1 MTTKKPSHDEALDH
15 AFARLYRATPEEFV
29 ATRKAL
35 VAEMREN
42 GEKEAALAIGE
53 AKKPT
58 STAWAVNQLALAHRA
73 AFDDFTSAV
82 EALRKAQRHL
92 LEASPAKSNE
102 AKKDFADARTAL
114 NRKIAELQ
122 KLAKA
127 ELERVGVKWTLAAQR
142 RIATTLHTAPLASP
156 ADLDRVANGRLE
168 KDLDAAEDDSVLA
181 VALGPLDE
189 RKLATRT
196 THHKASVRED
206 DEARAA
212 RARKDAEE
220 KARRA
225 LEDDA
230 RVREREA
237 TKLEAEADQAEA
249 IAKRA
254 RDRANLARKKA
265 DEARALL
272 D

>member
-1 MTTKKPSHDEALDH
+1 MTMARAHHDEAL
-15 AFARLYRATPEEFV
+15 ARLYRATPEEFV
-29 ATRKAL
+29 AVRKSL
-35 VAEMREN
+35 VAEMREK
-42 GEKEAALAIGE
+42 GEKEAASAIAE

-58 STAWAVNQLALAHRA
+58 STAWAVNQLALAHRES
-73 AFDDFTSAV
+73 FESFISAV

-92 LEASPAKSNE
+92 LEASPAKSSE
-102 AKKDFADARTAL
+102 AKKEFADARTAL
-114 NRKIAELQ
+114 NRRVAELL

-142 RIATTLHTAPLASP
+142 RITTTLNTAPLVARESFE
-156 ADLDRVANGRLE
+156 RVANGRLE

-189 RKLATRT
+189 RKLAART
-196 THHKASVRED
+196 THHKESVHR
-206 DEARAA
+206 DEAARAA
-212 RARKDAEE
+212 RARKEAEE

-230 RVREREA
+230 RILEREA
-237 TKLEAEADQAEA
+237 AKLEAEADHAESL
-249 IAKRA
+249 AKKA
-254 RDRANLARKKA
+254 RERANAARKKA

>member
-1 MTTKKPSHDEALDH
+1 MARAHHDNVVDEAL
-15 AFARLYRATPEEFV
+15 ARLYRATPEEFV
-29 ATRKAL
+29 ATRKSL
-35 VAEMREN
+35 VAEMRKKGEN
-42 GEKEAALAIGE
+42 EAASAIAE

-58 STAWAVNQLALAHRA
+58 STAWAVNQLALSHRE
-73 AFDDFTSAV
+73 AFENFTAAV
-82 EALRKAQRHL
+82 ESLRKAQRHL
-92 LEASPAKSNE
+92 LEASPAKSSE

-114 NRKIAELQ
+114 NRRIAELQ

-142 RIATTLHTAPLASP
+142 RIATTLNTAPLASP
-156 ADLDRVANGRLE
+156 ENLARVASGRLE

-189 RKLATRT
+189 RKLAART
-196 THHKASVRED
+196 THHKESVKRD

-212 RARKDAEE
+212 RARKEAEE
-220 KARRA
+220 RARRQ

-237 TKLEAEADQAEA
+237 AKLEAEADHAESL
-249 IAKRA
+249 AKRA
-254 RDRANLARKKA
+254 RERATAARKKA